1 MTPAGF
7 YDIKNMLIME
17 KKDIYE
23 HLAEIYLDASATKKK
38 PCARGFKNAAGW
50 ILAGAFL
57 LGGVIFVVVFP
68 PHLRPPVSENALL
81 LSSNNPVKIAYN
93 LSAGSKELSEL
104 SLNGVNLRAYKS
116 LVFTA
121 RSDAPAASM
130 PAIAVEILNKTGEK
144 GLVYIRDA
152 GRKWRQYE
160 IPLSDFKPGL
170 SDWSRIESLTFI
182 VEEWNAPIKKGVV
195 YIDNIRFLR

>member
-1 MTPAGF
+1 MP
-7 YDIKNMLIME
+7 IME

-23 HLAEIYLDASATKKK
+23 HLAEIYLDASLTKKK
-38 PCARGFKNAAGW
+38 PRARAFKNAAGW

-57 LGGVIFVVVFP
+57 LGGVIVAVFLP
-68 PHLRPPVSENALL
+68 PHLKPPVSENALL
-81 LSSNNPVKIAYN
+81 ISSNNPVRIAYN
-93 LSAGSKELSEL
+93 LSAGSKESSTLY
-104 SLNGVNLRAYKS
+104 LNGVNLRSYKS
-116 LVFTA
+116 LVLNA

-152 GRKWRQYE
+152 GRKWREYE
-160 IPLSDFKPGL
+160 IPFSDFKPGL
-170 SDWSRIESLTFI
+170 SDWSRVESLTFI